1 MIQLSIDKG
10 LNMHSSSIIGETSE
24 SLLDYQNTVNRLLNN
39 HQQLFYMLPRTV
51 SSIKECVKNTEELF
65 AKYDEAATEMRM
77 IVLNKKVERISNF
90 IHKWTIYIMENQFP
104 PEIVKDW
111 FWKLLLDLNVK
122 LQALQYFSGEYSFES
137 KHKEIF
143 LMEYMYQLKDWL
155 KHYFEKIIHY
165 HETIDQT
172 KRKEIIEAF
181 KFVAMNLE
189 RKITLDEISSYLFLN
204 PSYFSRL
211 FKKEVGETFVEYVT
225 RMKINRAKELL
236 EQTDESVGKICER
249 LGYDN
254 QSYFIKLFKTYAGI
268 TPMEYRS
275 GKVG

>member
-1 MIQLSIDKG
+1 
-10 LNMHSSSIIGETSE
+10 
-24 SLLDYQNTVNRLLNN
+24 
-39 HQQLFYMLPRTV
+39 
-51 SSIKECVKNTEELF
+51 
-65 AKYDEAATEMRM
+65 
-77 IVLNKKVERISNF
+77 
-90 IHKWTIYIMENQFP
+90 
-104 PEIVKDW
+104 
-111 FWKLLLDLNVK
+111 
-122 LQALQYFSGEYSFES
+122 
-137 KHKEIF
+137 
-143 LMEYMYQLKDWL
+143 MEYMYQLKDWL

-165 HETIDQT
+165 HETNDQT

-181 KFVAMNLE
+181 KFVAINLE

-254 QSYFIKLFKTYAGI
+254 QSYFIKLFKTYAGT
-268 TPMEYRS
+268 TPIEYRS
-275 GKVG
+275 GKVS

>member
-1 MIQLSIDKG
+1 
-10 LNMHSSSIIGETSE
+10 
-24 SLLDYQNTVNRLLNN
+24 
-39 HQQLFYMLPRTV
+39 
-51 SSIKECVKNTEELF
+51 
-65 AKYDEAATEMRM
+65 
-77 IVLNKKVERISNF
+77 
-90 IHKWTIYIMENQFP
+90 
-104 PEIVKDW
+104 
-111 FWKLLLDLNVK
+111 
-122 LQALQYFSGEYSFES
+122 
-137 KHKEIF
+137 
-143 LMEYMYQLKDWL
+143 
-155 KHYFEKIIHY
+155 
-165 HETIDQT
+165 
-172 KRKEIIEAF
+172 
-181 KFVAMNLE
+181 MNLE

>member
-1 MIQLSIDKG
+1 
-10 LNMHSSSIIGETSE
+10 
-24 SLLDYQNTVNRLLNN
+24 LDYQNTIKWLLNN
-39 HQQLFYMLPRTV
+39 QQQEFYMLPRAVDSLKGT
-51 SSIKECVKNTEELF
+51 VKNTKELF
-65 AKYDEAATEMRM
+65 AKYDEAANEMRI
-77 IVLNKKVERISNF
+77 IVLNKNVEQMSEF
-90 IHKWTIYIMENQFP
+90 IHKWTEYIMENQFSP
-104 PEIVKDW
+104 KVVKDW

-137 KHKEIF
+137 KHQEIF
-143 LMEYMYQLKDWL
+143 LIEYMYQLKDWL
-155 KHYFEKIIHY
+155 KQYFERMFHY
-165 HETIDQT
+165 HEANHQT

-189 RKITLDEISSYLFLN
+189 RKITLDEISSFLFLN

-236 EQTDESVGKICER
+236 EQTDEAVGKICER

-254 QSYFIKLFKTYAGI
+254 QSYFIKIFKTYAGT
-268 TPMEYRS
+268 TPIEYRS